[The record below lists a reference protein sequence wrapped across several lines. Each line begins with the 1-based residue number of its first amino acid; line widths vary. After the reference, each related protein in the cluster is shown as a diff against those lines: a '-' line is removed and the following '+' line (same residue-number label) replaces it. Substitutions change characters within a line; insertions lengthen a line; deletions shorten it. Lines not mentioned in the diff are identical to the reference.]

1 MMKTSLPALWAA
13 LVALAIASCVGPPGP
28 DNRRDS
34 HDPNNL
40 QRAEPPTAWKADSPR
55 LFTCAELQ
63 EVKDQYG
70 KSIGYRIEL
79 KPYEW
84 KLEGKYYVSSKL
96 IPYEPGI
103 AIVWINDAELVVT
116 RGEFEYLR
124 LVHVAPNAPRGGWKE
139 VMAPAG
145 RRWVSSNLPPP
156 THGQKPHH
164 HPH

>member
-1 MMKTSLPALWAA
+1 M
-13 LVALAIASCVGPPGP
+13 LAVILASCVGPPGP

-40 QRAEPPTAWKADSPR
+40 QRAEPPNAWKADSPR

-63 EVKDQYG
+63 EVGDRYG
-70 KSIGYRIEL
+70 RAIGYRIEL

-96 IPYEPGI
+96 IPFEPGI
-103 AIVWINDAELVVT
+103 AIVWLNDAELAVM

-124 LVHVAPNAPRGGWKE
+124 LVHVNPNAARGGWVE
-139 VMAPAG
+139 RMAPPRPKPVVTNA
-145 RRWVSSNLPPP
+145 PPP
-156 THGQKPHH
+156 PPAPVKKAR
-164 HPH
+164 